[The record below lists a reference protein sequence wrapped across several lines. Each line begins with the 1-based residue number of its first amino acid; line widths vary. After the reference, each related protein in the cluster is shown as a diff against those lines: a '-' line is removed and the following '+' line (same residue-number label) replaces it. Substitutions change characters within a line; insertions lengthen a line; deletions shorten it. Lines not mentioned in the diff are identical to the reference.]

1 MYYKYNRK
9 KEIIK
14 NTVLITIILSLAIFS
29 TYYIY
34 NKFNDIETIDY
45 SSASLD
51 ITFHEKNGDELDITK
66 ITPLT
71 DSVGLSSKAHT
82 VTIKNNL
89 TEPVKYTIKITD
101 NIEKIVEQECEGIT
115 IPKEKIRISIKKSS
129 EETEVYSLSDLKDN
143 NLLSTTIKAL
153 GEDKYTIRI
162 WINNETTL
170 PSGSN
175 NHYHG
180 LIQIFEN
187 DMTLAVK

>member
-1 MYYKYNRK
+1 M
-9 KEIIK
+9 
-14 NTVLITIILSLAIFS
+14 FS

-34 NKFNDIETIDY
+34 NKFSDTETIDY
-45 SSASLD
+45 SSDSLD

-71 DSVGLSSKAHT
+71 DSVGLSSKGHT

-101 NIEKIVEQECEGIT
+101 NIEKMLEQECMGIT
-115 IPKEKIRISIKKSS
+115 IPREEIRISIKKSS
-129 EETEVYSLSDLKDN
+129 DTIEVYSLSELKDN
-143 NLLSTTIKAL
+143 TLLSTTIKAL

-162 WINNETTL
+162 WVNNETTL
-170 PSGSN
+170 PSGSE

>member
-1 MYYKYNRK
+1 MYYKYNIKR
-9 KEIIK
+9 EIIK
-14 NTVLITIILSLAIFS
+14 NTILITIILCLAVFS

-34 NKFNDIETIDY
+34 NKFSDTETIDY
-45 SSASLD
+45 SSDSLD

-71 DSVGLSSKAHT
+71 DSVGLSSKGHT

-101 NIEKIVEQECEGIT
+101 NIEKMLEQECMGIT
-115 IPKEKIRISIKKSS
+115 IPREEIRISIKKSS
-129 EETEVYSLSDLKDN
+129 DTIEVYSLSELKDN
-143 NLLSTTIKAL
+143 TLLSTTIKAL

-162 WINNETTL
+162 WVNNETTL
-170 PSGSN
+170 PSGSE

>member
-1 MYYKYNRK
+1 MYYKYNIK

-14 NTVLITIILSLAIFS
+14 NTILITIILCLAVFS

-34 NKFNDIETIDY
+34 NKFSDTETIDY
-45 SSASLD
+45 SSDSLD

-71 DSVGLSSKAHT
+71 DSVGLSSKGHT

-101 NIEKIVEQECEGIT
+101 NIEKMLEQECMGIT
-115 IPKEKIRISIKKSS
+115 IPREEIRISIKKSS
-129 EETEVYSLSDLKDN
+129 DTIEVYSLSELKDN
-143 NLLSTTIKAL
+143 TLLSTTIKAL

-162 WINNETTL
+162 WVNNETTL
-170 PSGSN
+170 PSGSE